1 MCLDFGCVEWAFCA
15 RAGIWLSELV
25 TLKCLK
31 HWIKGYFT
39 HNHKQSIFCQSL
51 RTVLYTRSSVFSPA
65 RFFFIFTVWALSAIS
80 SIIYLIVQSKS
91 KLMCMTVSVSRWA
104 FTDPPTQ
111 LPELMAQLT
120 LLGAQW
126 DLMALA
132 LTIELILTS
141 RSCWRTDE
149 PYCLQ
154 PNMHKSITNAL

>member
-1 MCLDFGCVEWAFCA
+1 MRGMSFLCQGGYMIIRTRNFKMLETLNQGLFYTQSQTVHLLPISPHCSLHQIICV
-15 RAGIWLSELV
+15 
-25 TLKCLK
+25 
-31 HWIKGYFT
+31 
-39 HNHKQSIFCQSL
+39 QSSQNLFIF
-51 RTVLYTRSSVFSPA
+51 
-65 RFFFIFTVWALSAIS
+65 FTVWALSAIS
-80 SIIYLIVQSKS
+80 GIIYLIVQSKS

-111 LPELMAQLT
+111 LPAELMAQLT
-120 LLGAQW
+120 LLGVQW

-154 PNMHKSITNAL
+154 PNMHKSITNAV